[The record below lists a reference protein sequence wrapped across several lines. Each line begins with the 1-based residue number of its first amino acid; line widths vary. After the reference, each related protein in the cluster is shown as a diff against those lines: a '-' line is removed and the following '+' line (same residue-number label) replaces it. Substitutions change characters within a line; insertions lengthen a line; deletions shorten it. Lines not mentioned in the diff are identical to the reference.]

1 MDKSTDISVMV
12 ESLSRVYHRLR
23 KEVNGQLVNEGL
35 SMSKM
40 KILHLITT
48 GKTSATD
55 IKNYMGF
62 SSRTVVTVLDA
73 LEKEEMLQRQQSPT
87 DRRVKYVYI
96 TEKGRDKLRIAEKT
110 HKIIL
115 DRMFAPLSEMQLEK
129 FREVC
134 NILESQQNNIAYDV
148 I

>member
-1 MDKSTDISVMV
+1 MDKSTDTSVMV
-12 ESLSRVYHRLR
+12 ESLSRIYHRLR

-96 TEKGRDKLRIAEKT
+96 TEKGREKLRIAEQT
-110 HKIIL
+110 HKVIL

-129 FREVC
+129 FSEVC
-134 NILESQQNNIAYDV
+134 NVLEAQQK
-148 I
+148 

>member
-12 ESLSRVYHRLR
+12 ESLSRIYHRLR

-96 TEKGRDKLRIAEKT
+96 TEKGREKLRIAEQT
-110 HKIIL
+110 HKVIL

-129 FREVC
+129 FSEVC
-134 NILESQQNNIAYDV
+134 NVLESQQK
-148 I
+148 

>member
-12 ESLSRVYHRLR
+12 ESLSRIYHRLR
-23 KEVNGQLVNEGL
+23 KEVNAQLVNEGL

-96 TEKGRDKLRIAEKT
+96 TEKGREKLRIAEQI
-110 HKIIL
+110 HKVIL
-115 DRMFAPLSEMQLEK
+115 DRMFAPLSEIQLEK
-129 FREVC
+129 FSEVC
-134 NILESQQNNIAYDV
+134 KILENQQK
-148 I
+148 

>member
-1 MDKSTDISVMV
+1 MNRLTNISNMV
-12 ESLSRVYHRLR
+12 ESLSRIYHRLR
-23 KEVNGQLVNEGL
+23 KEINGQLINEGL

-73 LEKEEMLQRQQSPT
+73 LEKDEMLRRQQSLT
-87 DRRVKYVYI
+87 DRRVKYVHI
-96 TEKGRDKLRIAEKT
+96 TDKGRNKLHIANHT
-110 HKIIL
+110 HNIIL
-115 DRMFAPLSEMQLEK
+115 ERMFSPLSDIQLQS
-129 FREVC
+129 FSEVC
-134 NILESQQNNIAYDV
+134 SLLEVQYHSDFIAR
-148 I
+148 

>member
-1 MDKSTDISVMV
+1 MNRSKNISNVV
-12 ESLSRVYHRLR
+12 ESISRIYHRLR
-23 KEVNGQLVNEGL
+23 KEINGQLINEGL

-73 LEKEEMLQRQQSPT
+73 LEKEEMLQRQQSAS

-96 TEKGRDKLRIAEKT
+96 TEKGQDRLEIAKET
-110 HKIIL
+110 HKTIL
-115 DRMFAPLSEMQLEK
+115 NRIFSPLSDAQLENFNK
-129 FREVC
+129 VC
-134 NILESQQNNIAYDV
+134 NLIESQQG
-148 I
+148 

>member
-1 MDKSTDISVMV
+1 MNRLADISNMV
-12 ESLSRVYHRLR
+12 ESLSRIYHRLR
-23 KEVNGQLVNEGL
+23 KEINSQLINEGL

-73 LEKEEMLQRQQSPT
+73 LEKDEMLRRQQSFT

-96 TEKGRDKLRIAEKT
+96 TEKGRNKLHIAEETHNIILERMFSLLSDIQLKNFKEVCSLLETKQKTT
-110 HKIIL
+110 HK
-115 DRMFAPLSEMQLEK
+115 
-129 FREVC
+129 
-134 NILESQQNNIAYDV
+134 NNI
-148 I
+148 

>member
-1 MDKSTDISVMV
+1 MEKSTDILVTV
-12 ESLSRVYHRLR
+12 ESLSRIYHRLR

-73 LEKEEMLQRQQSPT
+73 LEKEDMLQRQQSPT

-96 TEKGRDKLRIAEKT
+96 TEKGREKLRIAEQT
-110 HKIIL
+110 HKVIL
-115 DRMFAPLSEMQLEK
+115 DHMFAPLSKMQLDK
-129 FREVC
+129 FHEVC
-134 NILESQQNNIAYDV
+134 NLLETQPK
-148 I
+148 

>member
-12 ESLSRVYHRLR
+12 ESLSRIYHRLR
-23 KEVNGQLVNEGL
+23 KEVNGQLVKEGL

-96 TEKGRDKLRIAEKT
+96 TEKGREKLRIAEQT
-110 HKIIL
+110 HKVIL

-129 FREVC
+129 FSEVC
-134 NILESQQNNIAYDV
+134 NVLEAQQKYLNS
-148 I
+148 

>member
-1 MDKSTDISVMV
+1 MNRLTDISNMV
-12 ESLSRVYHRLR
+12 ESLSRIYHRLR
-23 KEVNGQLVNEGL
+23 KEINGQLINEGL

-73 LEKEEMLQRQQSPT
+73 LEKDEMLRRQQSLT
-87 DRRVKYVYI
+87 DRRVKYVHI
-96 TEKGRDKLRIAEKT
+96 TEKGLDKLRIAKHT
-110 HKIIL
+110 HNVIL
-115 DRMFAPLSEMQLEK
+115 NRIFAPLSDIQLK
-129 FREVC
+129 SFYEVC
-134 NILESQQNNIAYDV
+134 NLLEIQQKIV
-148 I
+148 Q

>member
-12 ESLSRVYHRLR
+12 ESLSRIYHRLR
-23 KEVNGQLVNEGL
+23 KEVNSQLVNEGL

-73 LEKEEMLQRQQSPT
+73 LEKEEMLQRHQSPT

-96 TEKGRDKLRIAEKT
+96 TDKGREKLRIAEKI
-110 HKIIL
+110 HKVIL
-115 DRMFAPLSEMQLEK
+115 DRMFSSLSKIQLEK
-129 FREVC
+129 FSDIC
-134 NILESQQNNIAYDV
+134 NALEAQQKE
-148 I
+148 

>member
-1 MDKSTDISVMV
+1 MV
-12 ESLSRVYHRLR
+12 ESLSRIYHRLR
-23 KEVNGQLVNEGL
+23 KEINGQLINEGL

-73 LEKEEMLQRQQSPT
+73 LEQDEMLSRQQSLT
-87 DRRVKYVYI
+87 DRRVKYVHI
-96 TEKGRDKLRIAEKT
+96 TEKGRDKLHIANRA
-110 HKIIL
+110 HFVIL
-115 DRMFAPLSEMQLEK
+115 ERMFTPISDLQLK
-129 FREVC
+129 NFREVC
-134 NILESQQNNIAYDV
+134 NLLEMQYNGDIV
-148 I
+148 TR

>member
-1 MDKSTDISVMV
+1 MNKNIDICAIV
-12 ESLSRVYHRLR
+12 ESLSKIYHQLR
-23 KEVNGQLVNEGL
+23 KEINGKLINEGL
-35 SMSKM
+35 SISKM

-73 LEKEEMLQRQQSPT
+73 LEKEDMLRRKQSPT
-87 DRRVKYVYI
+87 DRRVKYVNI
-96 TEKGRDKLRIAEKT
+96 TEKGQVKLHAAEKI

-115 DRMFAPLSEMQLEK
+115 NKIFESLSEKQLK
-129 FREVC
+129 NFKEVC
-134 NILESQQNNIAYDV
+134 NVLESQKK
-148 I
+148 

>member
-1 MDKSTDISVMV
+1 MNKSSDISVMV
-12 ESLSRVYHRLR
+12 ESLSRIYHRLR
-23 KEVNGQLVNEGL
+23 KEVNGQLVTEGL

-73 LEKEEMLQRQQSPT
+73 LEKEEMLKRQQSPT

-96 TEKGRDKLRIAEKT
+96 TEKGLEKLKIAEHT

-115 DRMFAPLSEMQLEK
+115 NRIFSPLSPIQLEQ

-134 NILESQQNNIAYDV
+134 DTLESRKQ
-148 I
+148 

>member
-1 MDKSTDISVMV
+1 MNKLTNIAYMV
-12 ESLSRVYHRLR
+12 ESLSRIYHRLR
-23 KEVNGQLVNEGL
+23 KEINSQLINEGL

-73 LEKEEMLQRQQSPT
+73 LEKDEMLSRQQSST

-96 TEKGRDKLRIAEKT
+96 TEKGRAKLCIAN
-110 HKIIL
+110 HAHNIIL
-115 DRMFAPLSEMQLEK
+115 ERMFSPLSDIQLK
-129 FREVC
+129 SFSEVC
-134 NILESQQNNIAYDV
+134 NLLEIQYNSDI
-148 I
+148 ITR

>member
-1 MDKSTDISVMV
+1 MNRLTNISNMV
-12 ESLSRVYHRLR
+12 ESLSRIYHRLR
-23 KEVNGQLVNEGL
+23 KEINGQLINEGL

-73 LEKEEMLQRQQSPT
+73 LEKDEMLRRQQSLT
-87 DRRVKYVYI
+87 DRRVKYVHI
-96 TEKGRDKLRIAEKT
+96 TDKGRDKLHVASHT
-110 HKIIL
+110 HNIIL
-115 DRMFAPLSEMQLEK
+115 ERMFAPLSDVQLK
-129 FREVC
+129 NFSEVC
-134 NILESQQNNIAYDV
+134 NLLEIQHNSNFIV
-148 I
+148 R

>member
-1 MDKSTDISVMV
+1 MEKSTDILVMV
-12 ESLSRVYHRLR
+12 ESLSRIYHRLR

-96 TEKGRDKLRIAEKT
+96 TEKGRDKLRIAEQT
-110 HKIIL
+110 HQVIL
-115 DRMFAPLSEMQLEK
+115 DRMFAPLSKMQLEK
-129 FREVC
+129 FNEVC
-134 NILESQQNNIAYDV
+134 HLLETQQK
-148 I
+148 

>member
-1 MDKSTDISVMV
+1 MNRLTDISNMV
-12 ESLSRVYHRLR
+12 ESLSRIYHRLR
-23 KEVNGQLVNEGL
+23 KEINGQLINEGL

-73 LEKEEMLQRQQSPT
+73 LEKDKMLRRQQSLK
-87 DRRVKYVYI
+87 DRRVKYVHI
-96 TEKGRDKLRIAEKT
+96 TEKGREKLRIAKNT
-110 HKIIL
+110 HNIIL
-115 DRMFAPLSEMQLEK
+115 DRIFSPLSEMQLK
-129 FREVC
+129 NFYEVC
-134 NILESQQNNIAYDV
+134 NLLEIQQKITR
-148 I
+148 

>member
-1 MDKSTDISVMV
+1 MNKLTDISVMV
-12 ESLSRVYHRLR
+12 EVLSRIYHRLR
-23 KEVNGQLVNEGL
+23 KEVNGQLVNEDL

-73 LEKEEMLQRQQSPT
+73 LEKDEMLQRHQSLT

-96 TEKGRDKLRIAEKT
+96 TEKGRKKLRIAEQT

-115 DRMFAPLSEMQLEK
+115 NRIFSQLSEMQLK
-129 FREVC
+129 NFSEVC
-134 NILESQQNNIAYDV
+134 NVLESQQKQQGL
-148 I
+148 

>member
-1 MDKSTDISVMV
+1 MNRSTDISNMV
-12 ESLSRVYHRLR
+12 ESLSRIYHRLR
-23 KEVNGQLVNEGL
+23 KEINGQLINEGL

-73 LEKEEMLQRQQSPT
+73 LEKDEMLRRQQSLT

-96 TEKGRDKLRIAEKT
+96 TEKGRDKLRVAEDT
-110 HKIIL
+110 HNVIL
-115 DRMFAPLSEMQLEK
+115 DRIFSLLSDVQLK
-129 FREVC
+129 SFKEVC
-134 NILESQQNNIAYDV
+134 NLLETQQKNNV
-148 I
+148 TK

>member
-1 MDKSTDISVMV
+1 MNRLTDISNMV
-12 ESLSRVYHRLR
+12 ESLSRIYHRLR
-23 KEVNGQLVNEGL
+23 KEINGQLVNEGL

-73 LEKEEMLQRQQSPT
+73 LEKDKMLRRQQSLT

-96 TEKGRDKLRIAEKT
+96 TEKGRDKLLIAKNT
-110 HKIIL
+110 HNIIL
-115 DRMFAPLSEMQLEK
+115 DRIFSPLSDVQLEN
-129 FREVC
+129 FYEVC
-134 NILESQQNNIAYDV
+134 NLLEIQQKV
-148 I
+148 VR

>member
-1 MDKSTDISVMV
+1 MNRLTDIANMV
-12 ESLSRVYHRLR
+12 ESLSRIYHRLR
-23 KEVNGQLVNEGL
+23 KEINGQLINEGL

-73 LEKEEMLQRQQSPT
+73 LEKDEMLRRQQSLT
-87 DRRVKYVYI
+87 DRRVKYVHI
-96 TEKGRDKLRIAEKT
+96 TKKGQEKLIIAKCT
-110 HKIIL
+110 YNIIL
-115 DRMFAPLSEMQLEK
+115 DRIFAPLSDVQLK
-129 FREVC
+129 NFYEVC
-134 NILESQQNNIAYDV
+134 NLLEIQQKIAQ
-148 I
+148 

>member
-12 ESLSRVYHRLR
+12 ESLSRIYHRLR

-96 TEKGRDKLRIAEKT
+96 TEKGREKLRIAEQT
-110 HKIIL
+110 HKVIL
-115 DRMFAPLSEMQLEK
+115 DRMFAPLSKMQLEK
-129 FREVC
+129 FSEVF
-134 NILESQQNNIAYDV
+134 NVLEAQQK
-148 I
+148 

>member
-1 MDKSTDISVMV
+1 MNKLTDISNMV
-12 ESLSRVYHRLR
+12 ESLSRIYHRLR
-23 KEVNGQLVNEGL
+23 KEINGQLINEGL

-73 LEKEEMLQRQQSPT
+73 LEKDEMLQRQQSLT
-87 DRRVKYVYI
+87 DRRVKYVHI
-96 TEKGRDKLRIAEKT
+96 TKKGQDKLQTAK
-110 HKIIL
+110 HAYDIIL
-115 DRMFAPLSEMQLEK
+115 NRIFSPLSDIQLK
-129 FREVC
+129 SFYEVC
-134 NILESQQNNIAYDV
+134 NLLEIQQKI
-148 I
+148 IR

>member
-1 MDKSTDISVMV
+1 MNKSSDISVMV
-12 ESLSRVYHRLR
+12 ESLSRIYHRLR
-23 KEVNGQLVNEGL
+23 KEVNGQLVTEGL

-73 LEKEEMLQRQQSPT
+73 LEKEEMLKRQQSPT

-96 TEKGRDKLRIAEKT
+96 TEKGLEKLKIAENT

-115 DRMFAPLSEMQLEK
+115 NRIFSPLSPIQLEQ

-134 NILESQQNNIAYDV
+134 NTLESRKQ
-148 I
+148 

>member
-1 MDKSTDISVMV
+1 MEKLIDVSVTV
-12 ESLSRVYHRLR
+12 ESLSRIYHRLR

-35 SMSKM
+35 SLSKM
-40 KILHLITT
+40 KILQLITG

-87 DRRVKYVYI
+87 DRRVKHVYI
-96 TEKGRDKLRIAEKT
+96 TEKGRHKLEIAQRIHRT
-110 HKIIL
+110 IL
-115 DRMFAPLSEMQLEK
+115 ERILEPLSETQLEK
-129 FREVC
+129 FGEIC
-134 NILESQQNNIAYDV
+134 CTLEASQR
-148 I
+148 

>member
-12 ESLSRVYHRLR
+12 ESLSRIYHRLR

-96 TEKGRDKLRIAEKT
+96 TEKGREKLRIAEQT
-110 HKIIL
+110 HKVIL
-115 DRMFAPLSEMQLEK
+115 DRMFAPLSGMQLEK
-129 FREVC
+129 FSEVC
-134 NILESQQNNIAYDV
+134 NVLEDQQK
-148 I
+148 

>member
-12 ESLSRVYHRLR
+12 ESLSRIYHHLR

-73 LEKEEMLQRQQSPT
+73 LEKEDMLQRQQSPT

-96 TEKGRDKLRIAEKT
+96 TEKGREKLRIAEQV

-115 DRMFAPLSEMQLEK
+115 DRMFAPLSEMQLKK
-129 FREVC
+129 FNEVC
-134 NILESQQNNIAYDV
+134 NILEYQQK
-148 I
+148 

>member
-12 ESLSRVYHRLR
+12 ESLSRIYHRLR
-23 KEVNGQLVNEGL
+23 KEVNSQLVNEDL

-73 LEKEEMLQRQQSPT
+73 LEKEKMLQRQQSPT

-96 TEKGRDKLRIAEKT
+96 TEKGREKLYIAEQT
-110 HKIIL
+110 HKAIL
-115 DRMFAPLSEMQLEK
+115 DRMFAPLSEIQLEK
-129 FREVC
+129 FREIC
-134 NILESQQNNIAYDV
+134 NVLEAQKK
-148 I
+148 

>member
-12 ESLSRVYHRLR
+12 ESLSRIYHRLR
-23 KEVNGQLVNEGL
+23 KEVNGQMVNEGL

-96 TEKGRDKLRIAEKT
+96 TEKGREKLRIAEQT
-110 HKIIL
+110 HKVIL
-115 DRMFAPLSEMQLEK
+115 DRIFAPLSEMQLEN
-129 FREVC
+129 FSEIC
-134 NILESQQNNIAYDV
+134 NVLEAQQK
-148 I
+148 

>member
-1 MDKSTDISVMV
+1 MEKINNISVMV
-12 ESLSRVYHRLR
+12 ESLSRIYHRLK

-73 LEKEEMLQRQQSPT
+73 LEKEEMLKRQQSPT

-96 TEKGRDKLRIAEKT
+96 TEKGREKLMIAEQT
-110 HKIIL
+110 HKVIL
-115 DRMFAPLSEMQLEK
+115 DRMFAPLTAEQIESFGAICSTLE
-129 FREVC
+129 C
-134 NILESQQNNIAYDV
+134 QQK
-148 I
+148 

>member
-1 MDKSTDISVMV
+1 MNRLVNISNMV
-12 ESLSRVYHRLR
+12 ESLSRIYHRLR
-23 KEVNGQLVNEGL
+23 KEINGQLINEGL

-73 LEKEEMLQRQQSPT
+73 LEKDEMLCRQQSLT
-87 DRRVKYVYI
+87 DRRVKYVHI
-96 TEKGRDKLRIAEKT
+96 TDKGRSKLHIANST
-110 HKIIL
+110 HNIIL
-115 DRMFAPLSEMQLEK
+115 ERMFAPISDVQIK
-129 FREVC
+129 NFNEVC
-134 NILESQQNNIAYDV
+134 NLLEIRYQNDI
-148 I
+148 ITR

>member
-12 ESLSRVYHRLR
+12 ESLSRIYHRLR

-62 SSRTVVTVLDA
+62 SSRTVVTMLDA

-96 TEKGRDKLRIAEKT
+96 TEKGREKLRIAEQT
-110 HKIIL
+110 HKVIL
-115 DRMFAPLSEMQLEK
+115 DRMFAPLSKMQLEK
-129 FREVC
+129 FSEVF
-134 NILESQQNNIAYDV
+134 NVLEAQQK
-148 I
+148 